1 MTKETITIL
10 LADDQPFFKLGV
22 RNALRNIKHI
32 RIAAEASTGKELVEL
47 TAEWKPDVILTE
59 IALPEMDGIIA
70 TGIITHDYP
79 EIKMI
84 ALSKFKDES
93 HILDMLNAG
102 AKGYL
107 LKSINR
113 QELVTAIE
121 QVVKGTPYFSQ
132 EISERITNL
141 LTKNPGFINQHFT
154 VLNFSLREHEII
166 RLICEGK
173 TSKEMASLLHI
184 SKRTVESHRRRI
196 MDKIGVSSTAEI
208 ITYALSRGLYTVRSD
223 H

>member
-10 LADDQPFFKLGV
+10 LADDHPFFKMGV

-32 RIAAEASTGKELVEL
+32 RIAAEASTGQELVEL

-70 TGIITHDYP
+70 TGIISRDYP
-79 EIKMI
+79 AAKTI
-84 ALSKFKDES
+84 ALSKFNDES

-121 QVVKGTPYFSQ
+121 QVVKGNPYFSQ

-154 VLNFSLREHEII
+154 VLNFSLRS
-166 RLICEGK
+166 C
-173 TSKEMASLLHI
+173 
-184 SKRTVESHRRRI
+184 
-196 MDKIGVSSTAEI
+196 
-208 ITYALSRGLYTVRSD
+208 LS
-223 H
+223 